1 MNTKMK
7 IAAVFAAALML
18 LSFSACA
25 VNMPDSSSSSNTS
38 SEAEATPEPEASV
51 DESKFAD
58 NLEGLQEYMVAKE
71 YISGT
76 PVDMEASFIGAKDG
90 VKYTCSYEGSNNITM
105 ELYEYDTSSLNE
117 TAQEVINSVKENGT
131 FELMDI
137 TAEAVLSDSGKYLM
151 VYKDS
156 ASGEVHD
163 TRTKQV
169 KEDFTAFKK

>member
-1 MNTKMK
+1 MKTKTK
-7 IAAVFAAALML
+7 IAALAAAALLL

-25 VNMPDSSSSSNTS
+25 VNMPDSSNSSETS

-58 NLEGLQEYMVAKE
+58 DLEGLQEYMVAKE

-76 PVDMEASFIGAKDG
+76 PTDMEASFIGAKDG

-105 ELYEYDTSSLNE
+105 ELYEYDLNDLNE
-117 TAQEVINSVKENGT
+117 TAQEVINSVKENGK
-131 FELMDI
+131 FELMGM
-137 TAEAVLSDSGKYLM
+137 TAEAILSDNGKYLM

-163 TRTKQV
+163 TRTEQV
-169 KEDFTAFKK
+169 KEDFKAFKK

>member
-25 VNMPDSSSSSNTS
+25 VNMPDSSNSSSQ
-38 SEAEATPEPEASV
+38 AEATPEPEASV
-51 DESKFAD
+51 DESKYED
-58 NLEGLQEYMVAKE
+58 TLSGLEQYMQAKE

-76 PVDMEASFIGAKDG
+76 PVEMDASFIGAKAG
-90 VKYTCSYEGSNNITM
+90 VKYTGSFEGTNNITV
-105 ELYEYDTSSLNE
+105 ELYEYDTSALNE

-131 FELMDI
+131 FELLGM
-137 TAEAVLSDSGKYLM
+137 TAEATLSDNGKYLM

>member
-7 IAAVFAAALML
+7 MAAVFAAALML

-25 VNMPDSSSSSNTS
+25 VNMPNSSNASETS
-38 SEAEATPEPEASV
+38 SQAEATPEPEASV
-51 DESKFAD
+51 DESKFTD
-58 NLEGLQEYMVAKE
+58 NLEGLQEYMMAKE

-90 VKYTCSYEGSNNITM
+90 VKYTCSYEGSNNITV
-105 ELYEYDTSSLNE
+105 ELYEYDTSALDD
-117 TAQEVINSVKENGT
+117 TAKEVIDSVKKNGT
-131 FELMDI
+131 FELMGM
-137 TAEAVLSDSGKYLM
+137 TAEATLSDNGKYLM

-163 TRTKQV
+163 ARTKQV
-169 KEDFTAFKK
+169 KEDFAAFKK